1 MNFLFEY
8 LLKDNHYMSI
18 IGIFVFLIIAF
29 VFSKKKKH
37 VNFLRTIIALAMQ
50 FAIAFLILNTN
61 LGQKIFYAIADG
73 FNKINVFADEGIKF
87 VFGNLAI
94 PSQSWGYIFAIKVL
108 PIIIFFGALT
118 AILYHFGIIQIFVR
132 GINIILSPILGTS
145 GAETLCTAANSMLD
159 PSAATLLIKH
169 ELKNLTDSEMFTI
182 LVAAMST
189 ITASLIAVY
198 GSLGVS
204 MLHLLTASV
213 MSIPGAILISKI
225 LFPETEKPK
234 TAAGNKIVLEKDSA
248 NILDAISSGTSTGLN
263 IAFAVGAMLIV
274 FIGLISMLNFGVE
287 KITGYFFAQP
297 YSFNQILGSAFSG
310 VSYLIGIAKQD
321 AVNAGALLG
330 QKIALN
336 EFVAYANMLKTNLNP
351 RSITIL
357 TYAICGFANFSVI
370 GILIGAIGSLVP
382 TRRDFITKYGLKI
395 LLAGTLVNLL
405 NAAIASLLI

>member
-1 MNFLFEY
+1 MKFILDY

-18 IGIFVFLIIAF
+18 IGILVFLVIAF
-29 VFSKKKKH
+29 LFSKKKKH
-37 VNFLRTIIALAMQ
+37 VKILRMLIALAMQ

-61 LGQKIFYAIADG
+61 LGQTIFYAIADG

-145 GAETLCTAANSMLD
+145 GAETLCTTANSMLD

-169 ELKNLTDSEMFTI
+169 ELKHLTDSEMFTI

-234 TAAGNKIVLEKDSA
+234 TAAGNKIVLEKDTA

-274 FIGLISMLNFGVE
+274 FIGLISMLNFGIE

-297 YSFNQILGSAFSG
+297 YNFNQILGSAFSG
-310 VSYLIGIAKQD
+310 ISYLIGIGKQD

-336 EFVAYANMLKTNLNP
+336 EFVAYANMLKTTLNP

-370 GILIGAIGSLVP
+370 GILIGAVGSLVP